1 MKPYSIRSLT
11 MLGIVVALGSAAAA
25 QTVGDQATPE
35 SALNIPANL
44 QVFGKRDPNVRKPT
58 AIVNDAVITGTDV
71 EHRMAL
77 IISANELKLNAE
89 EREALRVQILSQLV
103 DETLQLQEAKAADIK
118 INPAEVDNGF
128 ARIAGRF
135 QRPVAEMRS
144 YLRSIGSSERS
155 LRRQIEAEIAWRRFL
170 QRRMAP
176 VNISDAEVQSILKR
190 LETQKG
196 TSEFHIKEIYLTATA
211 EREQQVLSEARAL
224 MEEIK
229 TGKRRF
235 EDIAL
240 ARSEASTRGVGGDL
254 GWVKPGTLPE
264 SLAQAASEMEPNQL
278 AGPIEVPGGYS
289 LLYLVDKRQLMMAD
303 IRDTKL
309 NLRQLSISFPP
320 GISEAEA
327 ATRVAAFAKA
337 VQEIKGCGD
346 SAKVAS
352 ALGAE
357 VVDNASVKVRDLPPQ
372 LQNILLKMQ
381 VGETTPPFGSKTEG
395 VRTLVMCG
403 RDEPVAG
410 ELPSAEQVR
419 NSVEDQAMNLR
430 ADHKLRDLRRDA
442 VIEYR

>member
-1 MKPYSIRSLT
+1 M
-11 MLGIVVALGSAAAA
+11 GAALALCGAALA
-25 QTVGDQATPE
+25 QTVPDQSTPE
-35 SALNIPANL
+35 NPLNIPANL

-77 IISANELKLNAE
+77 IIAANELKLNAE

-103 DETLQLQEAKAADIK
+103 DETLQLQEARAADIK
-118 INPAEVDNGF
+118 INPAEVDSGF
-128 ARIAGRF
+128 TRVAARF
-135 QRPVAEMRS
+135 QRPVGEMRT

-155 LRRQIEAEIAWRRFL
+155 LRRQIEAEISWRRFL
-170 QRRMAP
+170 QRRMVP

-196 TSEFHIKEIYLTATA
+196 TSEFHIKEIYLTATP

-264 SLAQAASEMEPNQL
+264 GLAQAASEMEPNQL

-289 LLYLVDKRQLMMAD
+289 LIYLVDKRQLMMAD

-309 NLRQLSISFPP
+309 NLRQLSIAFPP
-320 GISEAEA
+320 DITEAEA
-327 ATRVAAFAKA
+327 SNRVAAFSKA
-337 VQEIKGCGD
+337 IQQIKGCGD

-357 VVDNASVKVRDLPPQ
+357 VVDNASIRVRDLPPQ

-381 VGETTPPFGSKTEG
+381 VGESTPPFGSKAEG
-395 VRTLVMCG
+395 VRTLIMCG
-403 RDEPVAG
+403 RDEPTAG
-410 ELPSAEQVR
+410 GLPSAEQIR